1 MNHNTKTIEA
11 IRQVGGTVRIQHIRR
26 FIRHEPRVDKN
37 IAPIVKIIEE
47 KVTKQNRVS
56 TIEQTLGAKISP
68 CGGSTIVEVTTP
80 SGEKLK
86 ETARCREY
94 DQFNK
99 RLGVS
104 IALGRIMKTLHPLE
118 KNKKSECT
126 GECRTCECD
135 SKATHNHD

>member
-26 FIRHEPRVDKN
+26 FIKTGPRTLN
-37 IAPIVKIIEE
+37 LAPKIEVIEE

-56 TIEQTLGAKISP
+56 TIEQNLGAKISP

-86 ETARCREY
+86 EIARCREY

-104 IALGRIMKTLHPLE
+104 IALGRIMKSLHPLE
-118 KNKKSECT
+118 KSNKSECT